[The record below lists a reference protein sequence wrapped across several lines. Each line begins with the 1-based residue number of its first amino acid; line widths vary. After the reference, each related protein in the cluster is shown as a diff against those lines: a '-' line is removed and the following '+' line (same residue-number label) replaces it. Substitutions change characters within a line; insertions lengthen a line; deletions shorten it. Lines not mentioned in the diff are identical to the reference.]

1 MGRIVTKEEMDEAV
15 LIEPF
20 TGVRLL
26 KDGKTV
32 VKTGAYTRE
41 AQGNTVKFVRQHT
54 SIPVL
59 EVHNVYKNQR
69 TGFWC
74 IVMEYVAGTRLDHA
88 WATFDTEAKASVMK
102 QLRTYF
108 DELRSIKGS
117 FIGAVDGSACDD
129 QFFCASP
136 WSYGPYQTE
145 EELNEGLCQAWS
157 TDRDDEEAFTLLLC
171 QMQRTTMHG
180 HDIVMTHNDFAPRN
194 ILVRGSTVVAIL
206 DWEYSGFYPVYWEYC
221 KSLWRPGWDSA
232 WIKDGLVERVL
243 GPYYKELAVIL
254 HTSNM
259 W

>member
-1 MGRIVTKEEMDEAV
+1 MGRIVTKEMDEAV
-15 LIEPF
+15 LMEPF
-20 TGVRLL
+20 TGVWLL
-26 KDGKTV
+26 KDGKAV

-41 AQGNTVKFVRQHT
+41 AQGNTMKFVRQHT
-54 SIPVL
+54 SIPVP
-59 EVHNVYKNQR
+59 EVYNVYKDQR
-69 TGFWC
+69 TGFW
-74 IVMEYVAGTRLDHA
+74 
-88 WATFDTEAKASVMK
+88 W
-102 QLRTYF
+102 
-108 DELRSIKGS
+108 S
-117 FIGAVDGSACDD
+117 FIGAADGSACDD

-145 EELNEGLCQAWS
+145 EEFNEGLCQAWS
-157 TDRDDEEAFTLLLC
+157 KDREDEEAFTLLLC

-206 DWEYSGFYPVYWEYC
+206 DWEYSGFYPEYWEYC
-221 KSLWRPGWDSA
+221 KSLWRPCWDSA

-243 GPYYKELAVIL
+243 DPYYKELAVIL

>member
-1 MGRIVTKEEMDEAV
+1 MGGIVTKEEMNEAV
-15 LIEPF
+15 LMEPF
-20 TGVRLL
+20 TGVWLL

-32 VKTGAYTRE
+32 VKTGACTRE
-41 AQGNTVKFVRQHT
+41 AQGNTMKFVRQHT
-54 SIPVL
+54 SIPVP
-59 EVHNVYKNQR
+59 EVYNVLLVYRHGICGGNPTGPCVGDTGQR
-69 TGFWC
+69 GER
-74 IVMEYVAGTRLDHA
+74 IRDE
-88 WATFDTEAKASVMK
+88 AT
-102 QLRTYF
+102 RTYF

-136 WSYGPYQTE
+136 WSYGPYRTE
-145 EELNEGLCQAWS
+145 EKFNEGLCQAWS
-157 TDRDDEEAFTLLLC
+157 KDREDEEAFTLLLC

-206 DWEYSGFYPVYWEYC
+206 DWEYSGFYPEYWEYC

-232 WIKDGLVERVL
+232 WIKDGLVEGVL
-243 GPYYKELAVIL
+243 DPYYQELAVIL